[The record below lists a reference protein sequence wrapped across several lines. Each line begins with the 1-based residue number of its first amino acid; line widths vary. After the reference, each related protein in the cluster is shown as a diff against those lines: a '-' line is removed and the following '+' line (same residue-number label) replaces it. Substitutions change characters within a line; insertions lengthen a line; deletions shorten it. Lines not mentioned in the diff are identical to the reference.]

1 MSDSSGSGRNVIIF
15 GVDMSSSAHA
25 DNKKKDILILGKGPM
40 QILDDTTFTAEKE
53 YAITFTE
60 QHKKFCLSLH
70 YNGVNSYLI
79 VNGLEI
85 YRFKAKGSE
94 IKSYPLFLGNV
105 WKDFSTDNMEKTE
118 LYRYVY
124 DFSVDY
130 DSIDVDNILNI
141 HKYLIKKHNIK

>member
-1 MSDSSGSGRNVIIF
+1 
-15 GVDMSSSAHA
+15 MSSSAHA
-25 DNKKKDILILGKGPM
+25 DNKKKDILILGKGLM

-105 WKDFSTDNMEKTE
+105 
-118 LYRYVY
+118 
-124 DFSVDY
+124 
-130 DSIDVDNILNI
+130 
-141 HKYLIKKHNIK
+141 